1 MSKAQKKNQKRSG
14 KKPHDGGGFEIEEN
28 ITGGPTGAKKTDP
41 VLELREQLAQAK
53 TDKNHDLANKLRQ
66 QLWIAQ
72 DLAAGYKPKIDSED
86 KDSQEALAKAVETI
100 TVSATKGAT
109 ASAMSTSSLGE
120 EERKLK
126 TLHKKLDQIQK
137 LKKKQ
142 EQGVKLEA
150 NQIEKMKTEDS
161 ILEEI
166 QHLEKL
172 LSIPMKR

>member
-1 MSKAQKKNQKRSG
+1 MDNYDYRDHFLFSIR
-14 KKPHDGGGFEIEEN
+14 
-28 ITGGPTGAKKTDP
+28 
-41 VLELREQLAQAK
+41 
-53 TDKNHDLANKLRQ
+53 
-66 QLWIAQ
+66 
-72 DLAAGYKPKIDSED
+72 PKIDSED

-150 NQIEKMKTEDS
+150 NQVWRLFDLLWKRCK
-161 ILEEI
+161 ILFSVNLRHPCPI
-166 QHLEKL
+166 
-172 LSIPMKR
+172 